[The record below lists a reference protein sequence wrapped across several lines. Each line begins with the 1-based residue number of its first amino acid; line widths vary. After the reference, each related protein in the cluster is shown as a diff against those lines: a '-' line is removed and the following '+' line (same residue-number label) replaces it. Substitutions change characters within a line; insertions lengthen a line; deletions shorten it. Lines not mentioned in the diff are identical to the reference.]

1 MFGGPLSPCTS
12 GSVGHVSKR
21 PWDVLQ
27 SGMVRHIDT
36 EMVAMGRSVQ
46 GRGAKLSKFRVG

>member
-1 MFGGPLSPCTS
+1 MFGGLLSPCTP

-27 SGMVRHIDT
+27 SGMGRHVDT
-36 EMVAMGRSVQ
+36 DMVLMGRSGRV
-46 GRGAKLSKFRVG
+46 RGAKLSKVRVG